1 MTLLQDNHG
10 DLHGQVVLVQD
21 TNQMVEILVCLV
33 LLELYLVLVVEV
45 HGVMVQPQDQVV
57 VLQVCSSMEL
67 LSLVL
72 AVVVLV
78 EDQVVVTT
86 VVELLMVVILVVTHK
101 DLHNHFLQ

>member
-1 MTLLQDNHG
+1 M
-10 DLHGQVVLVQD
+10 
-21 TNQMVEILVCLV
+21 

-57 VLQVCSSMEL
+57 VSQVYSSMEPS
-67 LSLVL
+67 SLVL

-78 EDQVVVTT
+78 EDQVVVTM

-101 DLHNHFLQ
+101 DLHSHFLQ